1 MIVLAK
7 HSEIPEILTLTK
19 ACARHMCDQGIYQ
32 WNEHYP
38 SRQAFKKDIDR
49 GELYVLKKN
58 NKVIGTIVISTEMD
72 AEYQEIEWGT
82 PSERNLYI
90 HRLAIHPDNQ
100 AQGNARKL
108 MDYAYAFAK
117 KAKAPSIRLDTFSIN
132 QRNQKFYEARGYQKL
147 GNIYFPKQSKHP
159 FYCYE
164 RVL

>member
-1 MIVLAK
+1 MIRRAK
-7 HSEIPEILTLTK
+7 ISEIPDILVITK
-19 ACARHMCDQGIYQ
+19 ACAVFMIDNQIYQ

-90 HRLAIHPDNQ
+90 HRLAIHPDNVTI
-100 AQGNARKL
+100 KL
-108 MDYAYAFAK
+108 LLQLWLRMNVRNLSTNSSGEQWISCHIHAALMNKPDACLPTT
-117 KAKAPSIRLDTFSIN
+117 PSV
-132 QRNQKFYEARGYQKL
+132 
-147 GNIYFPKQSKHP
+147 P
-159 FYCYE
+159 
-164 RVL
+164 